1 MPRAA
6 NIQSLRAE
14 TTVELVHKN
23 AASRILPP
31 TKETYSTSL
40 QTQLPH
46 HSSPVLVKL
55 SKLIPKEAALR
66 LLSVLVLVF
75 ISASQQAT
83 CRKTAVRTWSRLFP
97 EIAISFPARNWRPG
111 GSLE

>member
-14 TTVELVHKN
+14 TTVGLVPKK

-31 TKETYSTSL
+31 TKETSSTSL
-40 QTQLPH
+40 PDTALH
-46 HSSPVLVKL
+46 HSLPVKGNMSKL
-55 SKLIPKEAALR
+55 SPKKAALR
-66 LLSVLVLVF
+66 LLFVLVLVF
-75 ISASQQAT
+75 IPASQQTT
-83 CRKTAVRTWSRLFP
+83 CRKTAVRTWSRLLP
-97 EIAISFPARNWRPG
+97 ETARSFCARNWRTG